1 MTNNI
6 LKNKMSLGKKF
17 ENVMKYL
24 LNGGEFKLD
33 GRVYVWLD
41 NHITHEEVQ
50 EDGTVEYF
58 GIDGL
63 AMKMTKINSVT
74 KEETP
79 HYVGMGDMTLT
90 SFIKMLDIIDE
101 ETWVGVTASN
111 ALRSMIPDRG

>member
-6 LKNKMSLGKKF
+6 LKNKMCLGKKF

-24 LNGGEFKLD
+24 LSGGELKLE

-41 NHITHEEVQ
+41 NHITREEVQ

-63 AMKMTKINSVT
+63 AMKMIKINSVT

-79 HYVGMGDMTLT
+79 YYVGMDDMTLT

-101 ETWVGVTASN
+101 ETWFGITASN
-111 ALRSMIPDRG
+111 ALISMIPER